1 MEDKITVGE
10 IEGYPV
16 TYNPNKNHVF
26 CKNTTVDFDLMKKV
40 INSDTAH
47 HRIEASK
54 LSIFK
59 LGSTVTLGCLT
70 TSLENIENIIKTID
84 KLK

>member
-10 IEGYPV
+10 IEGHPV
-16 TYNPNKNHVF
+16 IYNPKKNHVF
-26 CKNTTVDFDLMKKV
+26 CKNTTIDFDLIKKI
-40 INSDTAH
+40 INSNTAH

-70 TSLENIENIIKTID
+70 TSLENIKNIIKTID